1 MQLLATIAAL
11 AVAASTAEAASANIY
26 NYCSYDTYLWAV
38 DASRNPSSP
47 TVIKAGGT
55 YSEPY
60 STPATGGVSLK
71 LSTTQSM
78 VTVTQFEYTL
88 AGGFI
93 WYDGSNVN
101 CAGDACP
108 FVTHGLYMSTSNP
121 SCPTR
126 TCAPGEAPCTGFY
139 TLYNDDVNSLSCD
152 PSADISLYLCSNSAS
167 PPAAAAPPAP
177 PAAPPA
183 AAAPPAPAAPAPA
196 AVSVAPAAPPA
207 APSKIEME
215 AIHGMPTTL
224 IPHRFTPRAVHNHH
238 RRHHH

>member
-1 MQLLATIAAL
+1 MQLLATLAAF
-11 AVAASTAEAASANIY
+11 AVAARTAEAASANIY
-26 NYCSYDTYLWAV
+26 NHCSFDTYLWAV

-47 TVIKAGGT
+47 TVIPAGGS

-60 STPATGGVSLK
+60 HSPATGGVSLK

-78 VTVTQFEYTL
+78 ITVTQFEYTL

-108 FVTHGLYMSTSNP
+108 FVNQGIYLATSNP

-139 TLYNDDVNSLSCD
+139 TLYNDDINSLSCD
-152 PSADISLYLCSNSAS
+152 PSADISMYLCSNSAS
-167 PPAAAAPPAP
+167 APAAAP
-177 PAAPPA
+177 
-183 AAAPPAPAAPAPA
+183 APPAPAAPSPA
-196 AVSVAPAAPPA
+196 AVSAPPSIPSA

-224 IPHRFTPRAVHNHH
+224 IPHVFTARAVHDHQ